1 MGKTKPW
8 NKRPP
13 LTFSLLWRFFLVGLT
28 GSLGKLLFFTG
39 VKFSSPTLSS
49 AMGNFAQIFTA
60 LLAIIFRMEKLN
72 LRSTRSQAKSVGTV
86 VSVAGAL
93 IVTLYK
99 GPSLM
104 GSSPTNT
111 PSQLPLS
118 QQSKW
123 ILRVFFY
130 IFFVTIQSLVFS
142 LILERDPVAWKPN
155 AAIEIMAIVF
165 TSSYNLTTSS
175 ATKALAK
182 IGFEKN
188 QAFAVVGSVISVSVH
203 TWCLHK
209 KGPVY
214 VAMFRHLEIVFAAI
228 MSIIF
233 LGETIHLG
241 SVIGSVIIVFGFYT
255 LMWGKIKEK
264 SMDVDNEVRNLESSS
279 HKTPLLQSSSNEYSP
294 RNS

>member
-28 GSLGKLLFFTG
+28 GSLGKLLFFKG

-165 TSSYNLTTSS
+165 T
-175 ATKALAK
+175 
-182 IGFEKN
+182 
-188 QAFAVVGSVISVSVH
+188 AVVGSVISVSVH